1 MTGPALEKGGR
12 DDLPCQL
19 ERAQKEKPR
28 DIRPD
33 RRRFQIPAPSRVRHP
48 VEPAVEGG
56 DVEAVEVRA
65 AERAVRWATCGGKQ
79 VLLQHRAIG
88 GKDRDAWTRPASL
101 PTTGGDDF
109 AVRVPAHAVD
119 SARLPEV
126 VQHGELTEG
135 SIGLDGVGAELPHR
149 SQVVVALREEQ
160 RPLIPG
166 EQQSVRARGI
176 EGQALDLP

>member
-1 MTGPALEKGGR
+1 MLFLALNPGNVWRDIGSSGPAPPLNDSRTARQSLAG
-12 DDLPCQL
+12 
-19 ERAQKEKPR
+19 PR
-28 DIRPD
+28 DIWPD

-101 PTTGGDDF
+101 PTTGGDDV

-126 VQHGELTEG
+126 VQRGELTEG
-135 SIGLDGVGAELPHR
+135 SIGHDGVDAELPNR
-149 SQVVVALREEQ
+149 TQIV
-160 RPLIPG
+160 I
-166 EQQSVRARGI
+166 
-176 EGQALDLP
+176 